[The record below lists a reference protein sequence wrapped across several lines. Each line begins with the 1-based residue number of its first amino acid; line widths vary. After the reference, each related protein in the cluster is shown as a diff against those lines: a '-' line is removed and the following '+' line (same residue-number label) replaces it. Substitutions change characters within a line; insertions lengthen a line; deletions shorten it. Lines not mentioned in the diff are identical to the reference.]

1 MKTQMHA
8 NVFKKKCLAAIT
20 AMLMAALL
28 VVPAN
33 VKAEGNNEPKS
44 NQAGNENTCPADTE
58 CEVLSADLKSGAD
71 SGSDVIT
78 KKKDDVMSFTGVL
91 GVTKIKEQLAAKK
104 KKENDKIKDML
115 HYEITDWSI
124 ISLTDDDGK
133 TTVKTSFTATL
144 TLPDGLEFTENPTA
158 VLSGANGNFEITKQD
173 GKDIKINGKTAT
185 VTMTLTNL
193 ADVKNFKQLE
203 DKVNGVDSDLEVTL
217 NGVKFSENS
226 EENKPYI
233 IRGQV
238 SGDFSAT
245 AKHSIITRK
254 FNFKWTGVQT
264 DAGKYDDGIAI
275 AVKYAAAPSP
285 SPAPVEPEVEI
296 PYVPSDPTEPVVTE
310 VVEPKVG
317 KVAKTGEMANTVN
330 QLGLI
335 ILAAASVVIAKKH

>member
-33 VKAEGNNEPKS
+33 VKAVGGNEP
-44 NQAGNENTCPADTE
+44 TDPE
-58 CEVLSADLKSGAD
+58 CNDLDADLKSGAD

-91 GVTKIKEQLAAKK
+91 GVTKIKDQLDAKK
-104 KKENDKIKDML
+104 NSFNKSFKNI
-115 HYEITDWSI
+115 YGTTITDWSI

-158 VLSGANGNFEITKQD
+158 GLSGANNNFEITKQD
-173 GKDIKINGKTAT
+173 GLKIDRKTRTAT
-185 VTMTLTNL
+185 VTMTLTKL
-193 ADVKNFKQLE
+193 AYVKNFQQLE
-203 DKVNGVDSDLEVTL
+203 EKVKGVNEDLEVTL
-217 NGVKFSENS
+217 KGVKFSKESKGNT
-226 EENKPYI
+226 PYI
-233 IRGQV
+233 ITGQV

-245 AKHSIITRK
+245 AKYLFVSSIK
-254 FNFKWTGVQT
+254 KDFKFKWTGKQT
-264 DAGKYDDGIAI
+264 DAGKYKDRNDIAI
-275 AVKYAAAPSP
+275 AVQYAAAPAP
-285 SPAPVEPEVEI
+285 DPDPAPAPAPVEPEVEI
-296 PYVPSDPTEPVVTE
+296 PYVPSDPVEPVVTE

>member
-1 MKTQMHA
+1 MHA

-91 GVTKIKEQLAAKK
+91 GVTKIKDQLDAKK
-104 KKENDKIKDML
+104 EPLNG
-115 HYEITDWSI
+115 YITDWSSV
-124 ISLTDDDGK
+124 SLTGDDGK

-158 VLSGANGNFEITKQD
+158 VLSGAEGNFKITKQD
-173 GKDIKINGKTAT
+173 GKDIKIDGKTAT
-185 VTMTLTNL
+185 VTMTLTEL
-193 ADVKNFKQLE
+193 DDVKNFKLLE
-203 DKVNGVDSDLEVTL
+203 EKVKGVKSNLEVTL

-233 IRGQV
+233 ITGQV

-245 AKHSIITRK
+245 AKVLFRSK
-254 FNFKWTGVQT
+254 DFKFKWTGVQT
-264 DAGKYDDGIAI
+264 DAGKYGDGIAI
-275 AVKYAAAPSP
+275 AVKYAPAPDP
-285 SPAPVEPEVEI
+285 APAPAPVEPEVEI